1 MMSWNPKD
9 EYANE
14 TPGEIDY
21 ANPTFYK
28 QNTPGTPRSAQPV
41 QSLEPVAPYPDY
53 TRESPS
59 SDGYDPA
66 LMTPYSGPSDIEGYT
81 TDVGAEQREAAKY
94 GNAEGSKKRKGL
106 AGLGGIGAALSALL
120 LKFPFLLSFIKF
132 GWLGFSALFS
142 VVVYALIFGWPFAIG
157 LVALLF
163 VHEMGHAIV
172 MKLKK
177 VPIGG
182 MIFIPLVG
190 AAVIMRQMP
199 KNAKDEAEIGIA
211 GPIAGGLAAGFCLL
225 IAYLSPLNPGVWG
238 PLAYFGFLLN
248 LFNLVPIIP
257 FDGGRVL
264 AAIDRRIWIVGF
276 LGLVAFQLWEW
287 FWLKNISSPWLLLFI
302 IMAATQLMMRNNAA
316 NTSETQAYYAV
327 PVGERIALGLVYF
340 GLAALLVLGM
350 ALAHSLMYSA
360 L

>member
-21 ANPTFYK
+21 ANPAFYK
-28 QNTPGTPRSAQPV
+28 QNSPGTPRSAQPV
-41 QSLEPVAPYPDY
+41 QSLEPVAPDSDY

-81 TDVGAEQREAAKY
+81 TDVGAEQREAAKHD
-94 GNAEGSKKRKGL
+94 NAEGSKKRKGL
-106 AGLGGIGAALSALL
+106 AGLGGIGAGLSALL
-120 LKFPFLLSFIKF
+120 LKFPFLFSFLKF

-172 MKLKK
+172 MKLKGI
-177 VPIGG
+177 PIGG
-182 MIFIPLVG
+182 MIFIPLLG

-199 KNAKDEAEIGIA
+199 KNARDEAEVGIA
-211 GPIAGGLAAGFCLL
+211 GPIAGALAASVCLA
-225 IAYLSPLNPGVWG
+225 IARVNPGTIWA
-238 PLAYFGFLLN
+238 PLAYFGFFIN
-248 LFNLVPIIP
+248 LFNLLPILP
-257 FDGGRVL
+257 LSCWRVL
-264 AAIDRRIWIVGF
+264 APIHRT
-276 LGLVAFQLWEW
+276 L
-287 FWLKNISSPWLLLFI
+287 S
-302 IMAATQLMMRNNAA
+302 
-316 NTSETQAYYAV
+316 
-327 PVGERIALGLVYF
+327 
-340 GLAALLVLGM
+340 
-350 ALAHSLMYSA
+350 
-360 L
+360 

>member
-1 MMSWNPKD
+1 MSRNSKD
-9 EYANE
+9 FSQYSFSEYPQRSEPEPGAELLNYADPRFYETQVETGKTVQQAVREAEVARNYQMSEYTGPASLEHYTYDAGAAQRESAQRGHAEGAGSSQQRRRWVSLGSLSAGVALLVKFGIPTVSVLISVAVYANL
-14 TPGEIDY
+14 
-21 ANPTFYK
+21 F
-28 QNTPGTPRSAQPV
+28 
-41 QSLEPVAPYPDY
+41 
-53 TRESPS
+53 
-59 SDGYDPA
+59 
-66 LMTPYSGPSDIEGYT
+66 
-81 TDVGAEQREAAKY
+81 
-94 GNAEGSKKRKGL
+94 GL
-106 AGLGGIGAALSALL
+106 
-120 LKFPFLLSFIKF
+120 PF
-132 GWLGFSALFS
+132 G
-142 VVVYALIFGWPFAIG
+142 IG

-182 MIFIPLVG
+182 MIFIPLFG

-302 IMAATQLMMRNNAA
+302 IMAATQLMMRNNAV
-316 NTSETQAYYAV
+316 NTPETQAYYTV
-327 PVGERIALGLVYF
+327 PVGERIALGLAYF